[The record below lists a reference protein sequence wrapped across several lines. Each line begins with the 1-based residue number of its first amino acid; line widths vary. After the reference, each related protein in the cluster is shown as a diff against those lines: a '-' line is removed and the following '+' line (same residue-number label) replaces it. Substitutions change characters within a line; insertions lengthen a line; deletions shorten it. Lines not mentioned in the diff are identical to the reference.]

1 LASTLAKSHP
11 LKSSVAQF
19 ALAAFFVVPLLTG
32 VFLAGSSVNRR
43 EVASR
48 ISHDIGGMYAQGM
61 DFAQPANRAIAER
74 VTESLGIRLEEGR
87 AVIILTKVRM
97 PSEADCEGCTNLG
110 IPVVVQR
117 LVMGNAALR
126 ASGFGTPRD
135 IDPGTGNVRN
145 WATDITARA
154 ADFPGAMKPGE
165 STTVTECFV
174 ASEGRSGVYSRT
186 LE

>member
-1 LASTLAKSHP
+1 MAPTASKPHL

-48 ISHDIGGMYAQGM
+48 ISHDIGGMYAQGI

-74 VTESLGIRLEEGR
+74 VTESLGINLQEGH

-97 PSEADCEGCTNLG
+97 PSQQECEACTNLG

-117 LVMGNAALR
+117 FVFGNPALR
-126 ASGFGTPRD
+126 TSGFGTPQD
-135 IDPGTGNVRN
+135 IDPATGNVRN
-145 WATDITARA
+145 WATDPSARA
-154 ADFPGAMKPGE
+154 ADFPGTMKPGE

-174 ASEGRSGVYSRT
+174 ASDRHSGIYSRT
-186 LE
+186 VE